1 MTSASGDL
9 NGVAWLPGWRQRELV
24 LSGELSPSEL
34 VRAALDRIEGL
45 EPALHAFI
53 TVTSEQAME
62 RAGELETARNRGEEP
77 GPLFSLPISL
87 KDEVWTR
94 GVPSTGGSL
103 AFLDFVPDREGL
115 LEATLRR
122 AGAVVV
128 GKANM
133 PEFASWDRSWNRLLP
148 ESRNPWDT
156 SRISGASSGGS
167 AAAVAAGQV
176 PLSIGSDG
184 GGSIRI
190 PSALC
195 GAFGLYPTA
204 GRVPSRDSFS
214 YSTAGSL
221 GPITRDVRDGAVLL
235 QAIAGPDPAD
245 PTCFPEPPPD
255 FLAGLDG
262 GIDAL
267 RMAWTPDL
275 GHVRVHP
282 GVAEAC
288 SSAARDLESA
298 GAHVEEPRL
307 TIDDVWEPFHLATA
321 CARFEGGPIPFT
333 QTVAFRER
341 FEKAEQLD
349 LLTSYIR
356 RKFAKPQATRARWEV
371 AEAVRKETRQRLDA
385 LFESYDVI
393 LSPAVAWPAP
403 VAPEDWVTPYP
414 DTRMGTNFTALVNFA
429 RLTAATYPVGLVDG
443 LPVGLQMIGP
453 AQSEAMLLRVARSL
467 EAVRPWSGRPLAAA
481 GEPSL

>member
-1 MTSASGDL
+1 MSSASGDL

-34 VRAALDRIEGL
+34 VRAALYRIERL

-53 TVTSEQAME
+53 TVTREQAME
-62 RAGELETARNRGEEP
+62 RAREREAARSRGEEP
-77 GPLFSLPISL
+77 GPLFGLPISL

-103 AFLDFVPDREGL
+103 AFRDFVPDREGL
-115 LEATLRR
+115 LEARLRR

-167 AAAVAAGQV
+167 AAAVASGQV
-176 PLSIGSDG
+176 PLSIGWEG
-184 GGSIRI
+184 GGSIRV

-195 GAFGLYPTA
+195 GAFGFYPTA
-204 GRVPSRDSFS
+204 GRVPSRDSLS

-221 GPITRDVRDGAVLL
+221 GPITRDVRDSAVLL

-262 GIDAL
+262 GIHGL

-288 SSAARDLESA
+288 SSAARD
-298 GAHVEEPRL
+298 
-307 TIDDVWEPFHLATA
+307 VWEPFHLATA

-333 QTVAFRER
+333 QTAAFRER

-385 LFESYDVI
+385 LFESCDVI
-393 LSPAVAWPAP
+393 LSTAVAWPAP

-429 RLTAATYPVGLVDG
+429 RLTAATYPVGLVEG

-453 AQSEAMLLRVARSL
+453 ARSEAMLLRVARSL
-467 EAVRPWSGRPLAAA
+467 EAVLPWGGRPLAAA